1 MAWGSL
7 APVFVGHRKQRQQHQ
22 ATDLIKRSLCSS
34 VFESSSP
41 CLVQFPTQSAVPTGC
56 QFSPFW
62 NVGKGVRWRPQ
73 KCCPA
78 NWRYL
83 QSNPALQTP
92 ARYGS
97 LVITDSFPYI
107 LGERKPLQLFSL
119 NSTLLIQ
126 TPVYGDNGYFF
137 LVRTTDSHRKL
148 TSLIRTDA

>member
-1 MAWGSL
+1 MILSVEGSLVKNISCIQIIFFFFTFRRQRRSQDWWWYRCCKNSKPHKFPFEMARGSL
-7 APVFVGHRKQRQQHQ
+7 APLFVGHRKQRQQYQ

-78 NWRYL
+78 NWR
-83 QSNPALQTP
+83 
-92 ARYGS
+92 
-97 LVITDSFPYI
+97 
-107 LGERKPLQLFSL
+107 
-119 NSTLLIQ
+119 
-126 TPVYGDNGYFF
+126 
-137 LVRTTDSHRKL
+137 
-148 TSLIRTDA
+148 

>member
-1 MAWGSL
+1 MARGSL
-7 APVFVGHRKQRQQHQ
+7 APLFVGHRKQRQQYQ

-78 NWRYL
+78 NWRWL

-92 ARYGS
+92 ASYER
-97 LVITDSFPYI
+97 LVITDSFPCPW
-107 LGERKPLQLFSL
+107 GKPFHLFSL
-119 NSTLLIQ
+119 NSTRLIR
-126 TPVYGDNGYFF
+126 TTVNVDNGYFF
-137 LVRTTDSHRKL
+137 LVRSTDSHRKL
-148 TSLIRTDA
+148 TSLIRTDT